1 MTSALKK
8 SVTAIA
14 ILFSLAALNRPLAAT
29 NDAVIAV
36 FLYNFANFIEWPRA
50 AFQRNANLEV
60 CLLGRVDFTPTMRTF
75 EGTLIRGFPLRVVAT
90 QDEQMVQGG
99 CHILYVGLDRRED
112 LQRFLRNLNHMFVLS
127 VGTEDNFIADG
138 GTINIFRTS
147 DQAQF
152 SIDLTKATRNGLL
165 VSSDLLELATI
176 INEN

>member
-1 MTSALKK
+1 MISLLKQLLTAT
-8 SVTAIA
+8 VLLMAIA
-14 ILFSLAALNRPLAAT
+14 TSNRPLAAS

-36 FLYNFANFIEWPRA
+36 FLYNFANFIEWPSA

-60 CLLGRVDFTPTMRTF
+60 CLLGKVEFAPMMRTF
-75 EGTLIRGFPLRVVAT
+75 EGTSIRGFPLRVVAT

-99 CHILYVGLDRRED
+99 CHILYVGLDRRSD

-138 GTINIFRTS
+138 GTINIFRTA
-147 DQAQF
+147 DQTAF
-152 SIDLTKATRNGLL
+152 SIDLKKATQNGLL